1 MKLRGNT
8 LQHVVTLQGLLVQCL
23 GKAHR
28 RSVRKKQLCNKL
40 YTATHIKHA
49 ATYIHHTTAHIHHAA
64 LHRNTLQH
72 NASVARACRLWCCNT
87 RTTHCNIHTSHRD
100 TPRHTASHRLS
111 RPCLQIVVLQHTYST
126 LQHTYNTLQHAAT
139 HCLSRP
145 CLQNGVLQHNSKPC
159 NVHISHCNTTT
170 THCNTHTSHYNTQRH
185 TASIA
190 LACRLGCCTR
200 ILPGK
205 LLFMVTLF
213 ALRHKAL
220 DKKKESSQ
228 KSAL

>member
-1 MKLRGNT
+1 M
-8 LQHVVTLQGLLVQCL
+8 QCL

-100 TPRHTASHRLS
+100 TPRHTASVARACRLW
-111 RPCLQIVVLQHTYST
+111 CCNTHT
-126 LQHTYNTLQHAAT
+126 A
-139 HCLSRP
+139 
-145 CLQNGVLQHNSKPC
+145 
-159 NVHISHCNTTT
+159 HCNTHT
-170 THCNTHTSHYNTQRH
+170 THCNTPQHTVSVARVCRMGCYSTTANPATYTYH
-185 TASIA
+185 TATQQQHTATHIHHTTTHSATLPQSPSPADWVAA
-190 LACRLGCCTR
+190 LASSPGSSSLWSLSSRCATR
-200 ILPGK
+200 PL
-205 LLFMVTLF
+205 T
-213 ALRHKAL
+213 R
-220 DKKKESSQ
+220 KKKVLKSQ
-228 KSAL
+228 HFSQ